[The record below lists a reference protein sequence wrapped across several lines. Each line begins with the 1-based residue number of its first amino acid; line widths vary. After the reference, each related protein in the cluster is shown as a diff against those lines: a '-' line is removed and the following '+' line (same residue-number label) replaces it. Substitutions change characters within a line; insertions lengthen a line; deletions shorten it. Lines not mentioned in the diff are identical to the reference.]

1 MFHECKDVK
10 IILIANG
17 WPENGIKITHYS
29 STQREDENRNLIPNF
44 NREWPKKKPY
54 IFLDP
59 MRAKEEAE
67 GMVLDRQKRILH
79 FQYDEVSTEINI
91 MEKKMEDMKKKMED
105 MNNDIT

>member
-1 MFHECKDVK
+1 MAREWYQDYTL
-10 IILIANG
+10 LINTKRG
-17 WPENGIKITHYS
+17 W
-29 STQREDENRNLIPNF
+29 NRNLIPNF

-79 FQYDEVSTEINI
+79 FQYDEVSTGN
-91 MEKKMEDMKKKMED
+91 
-105 MNNDIT
+105 